1 MASNANWTTLT
12 HSWLTDKFGTT
23 ILNRSAQMN
32 GWIFRIFN
40 PTICIPLAMD
50 EIVHLKYFQEIHNT
64 RNYPCSEAE
73 ITFMILDLLPS
84 NVPNATFCQSRRS
97 AHPNEAPNNETIV
110 ECICLFIV
118 GTTEIS
124 KRSSLHC
131 LRLRASVAH
140 THTHA
145 NTGAATLCFVVW
157 VIRTRNV
164 DTGRLHSRHIF
175 HFSQPFLAE
184 FVHLPMRREL
194 QLLSKA
200 NILRITLMAIRST
213 FELRWCLSSSKIM
226 IAEENGSN
234 SPDNKILS

>member
-1 MASNANWTTLT
+1 MDES
-12 HSWLTDKFGTT
+12 FE
-23 ILNRSAQMN
+23 
-32 GWIFRIFN
+32 FFN

-118 GTTEIS
+118 GTTEIP

-131 LRLRASVAH
+131 LRSRASVAH
-140 THTHA
+140 THT
-145 NTGAATLCFVVW
+145 
-157 VIRTRNV
+157 RTRTLAQPHCV
-164 DTGRLHSRHIF
+164 LLCGLFAHATSTQDDFTRDTF
-175 HFSQPFLAE
+175 
-184 FVHLPMRREL
+184 
-194 QLLSKA
+194 
-200 NILRITLMAIRST
+200 ST
-213 FELRWCLSSSKIM
+213 FLNRFLQ
-226 IAEENGSN
+226 N
-234 SPDNKILS
+234 SCISRCGESYSCSAKQIYSVLLWWRSGQHLNFDGAWVRAR